1 MFYVVIILIFILS
14 FLLGSIPTA
23 LLVVK
28 AVTGKD
34 LRKIGSGNIGGTNA
48 SRAADTKAQKYLIY
62 FSTAVGDILKGLI
75 PVLIAVVFIKNR
87 DINLDKG
94 LLYMITALLAIL
106 GHDTMPFIKGGRGK
120 GVATT
125 FGALVLIVTI
135 PAFIGFI
142 TFFGLRLITPVASR
156 RSITGGIVIAAAVL
170 IMGYPL
176 PITIGTFI
184 AAVLV
189 IVTHRDNINRMLKGL
204 E

>member
-1 MFYVVIILIFILS
+1 MFYVNIILIFILS

-62 FSTAVGDILKGLI
+62 FATAVGDILKGFI
-75 PVLIAVVFIKNR
+75 PVLIATIFLNDKN
-87 DINLDKG
+87 INLDKE
-94 LLYMITALLAIL
+94 LLYVTTALLAIL

-156 RSITGGIVIAAAVL
+156 RSITGGLVIALAAF
-170 IMGYPL
+170 IMRYPL
-176 PITIGTFI
+176 SIKAGTFI
-184 AAVLV
+184 AAILV
-189 IVTHRDNINRMLKGL
+189 IVTHRDNISRILKGL